1 MLSVSAI
8 MGLALQCASTIHP
21 DTVKDV
27 ARVESGFNPFAI
39 AEIIPKEKRN
49 PGDKSVVSYFP
60 STLESAIDIVNKIEL
75 RHHRY
80 SIGLMQITST
90 NFSKYGMNAEKLFDP
105 CNSLFVFEKI
115 ITDCYLRGG
124 TVKKALSCYY
134 SGDFNTGQK
143 PEKDFSQTSYVQR
156 IGYNP
161 PGSGYVVPSTKEDQ
175 QQQNAPAA
183 PPESLPPAFE
193 SWDILREYPR
203 PPVPQPPA
211 EGEKKEEQ
219 KPELSGKTLAG

>member
-1 MLSVSAI
+1 M
-8 MGLALQCASTIHP
+8 
-21 DTVKDV
+21 
-27 ARVESGFNPFAI
+27 NPFAI

-49 PGDKSVVSYFP
+49 PGDKGVVSYFP
-60 STLESAIDIVNKIEL
+60 DNIEAALNITRQIEL
-75 RHHRY
+75 RKHRY
-80 SIGLMQITST
+80 SVGLMQINSS
-90 NFSKYGMNAEKLFDP
+90 NFSKYNMNAEKLFSP
-105 CNSLFVFEKI
+105 GNNLSVFEKI

-161 PGSGYVVPSTKEDQ
+161 PGGGYVVPSTKEDQ

-203 PPVPQPPA
+203 PPASQPPA
-211 EGEKKEEQ
+211 EGEKKDEQ
-219 KPELSGKTLAG
+219 KAELSGETRTG